1 MKHVVATL
9 DDLPEILEL
18 EACFPT
24 KERWS
29 EASWEQELRGSR
41 RTTLVARDARLLGV
55 ITFQDMGEA
64 ADLNR
69 IVVRPDARRQGVA
82 DALMQAGLSTVGKR
96 CLLEVRD
103 DNLPAVE
110 LYRKHGFSTIHRRN
124 DYYGAGADA
133 LVMERN
139 CKP

>member
-1 MKHVVATL
+1 MKSVVATL
-9 DDLPEILEL
+9 DDLPEIVEL

-29 EASWEQELRGSR
+29 ETSWAQELRGSR
-41 RTTLVARDARLLGV
+41 RTTLVARDVRLLGV

-82 DALMQAGLSTVGKR
+82 DALMQAGLGAVGKR

-110 LYRKHGFSTIHRRN
+110 LYRKHGFSMIHRRN

>member
-1 MKHVVATL
+1 MKPVVATI

-29 EASWEQELRGSR
+29 ETSWAQELRGPR
-41 RTTLVARDARLLGV
+41 RITLVARDSRLLGV

-69 IVVRPDARRQGVA
+69 IIVRPDARRNGVA
-82 DALMQAGLSTVGKR
+82 DALMQVGLGAVGKR

-124 DYYGAGADA
+124 DYYGAGANA

-139 CKP
+139 RKP